1 MECWGFT
8 EPHGRTQYTSFVPGC
23 CLLTRQEGTVWIG
36 HALIFT
42 PLGDRRRP
50 LVVCFST
57 YVRNFLPSQTPC
69 ILNDPG
75 VFRKFICLLHPQM
88 TMVPL
93 RPVSVFVV

>member
-1 MECWGFT
+1 MGARSIPALFQAAAFLQDK
-8 EPHGRTQYTSFVPGC
+8 RVPFG
-23 CLLTRQEGTVWIG
+23 IG